1 MTRLACTSPV
11 APLASPTRIEWT
23 SSLHRQARQIVKD
36 VSWAE
41 CFGTSMTDWGAEIGI
56 ALADARQGRGLGK
69 ELMQALI
76 HKAEEKQLEE
86 LMLNVY

>member
-1 MTRLACTSPV
+1 
-11 APLASPTRIEWT
+11 
-23 SSLHRQARQIVKD
+23 
-36 VSWAE
+36 
-41 CFGTSMTDWGAEIGI
+41 MTDCGAEIGI